1 MTIGRAT
8 RKSGLPFGICWHA
21 EGRSIRARIT
31 ADNDKRVSKS
41 FSVIACGGLEMAINA
56 AVAWRSFMIEEL
68 NKAGA
73 GYTKLH
79 ETGGLYV

>member
-1 MTIGRAT
+1 
-8 RKSGLPFGICWHA
+8 
-21 EGRSIRARIT
+21 
-31 ADNDKRVSKS
+31 
-41 FSVIACGGLEMAINA
+41 MAINA